1 MSVRYPIDRGGTG
14 VKLTHVAIYVE
25 DLERSAEFFEKYFN
39 GKRGESHFNSA
50 TGISSLFISFSDNCG
65 IELTSLPQ
73 RIRHSTILTYGYMHI
88 AFSVGSRTDVDK
100 LTLRLT
106 HDGYGLNT
114 YPRINSA
121 GNYEGSIFDPDGN
134 LIEIME

>member
-1 MSVRYPIDRGGTG
+1 M
-14 VKLTHVAIYVE
+14 
-25 DLERSAEFFEKYFN
+25 
-39 GKRGESHFNSA
+39 
-50 TGISSLFISFSDNCG
+50 
-65 IELTSLPQ
+65 TSLPQ

-114 YPRINSA
+114 YP
-121 GNYEGSIFDPDGN
+121 ESIV
-134 LIEIME
+134 LEIMKAAYLIRMEIL

>member
-1 MSVRYPIDRGGTG
+1 M
-14 VKLTHVAIYVE
+14 KLTHVAIYVE

-88 AFSVGSRTDVDK
+88 AFSVESRTDVDK
-100 LTLRLT
+100 LILRLT

-134 LIEIME
+134 LIEITE